1 MVNFHAKAEHKIVG
15 VKGFP
20 KLEHAYGLIKSIKIK
35 KIKKNL
41 QIFLKKIGA
50 DE

>member
-35 KIKKNL
+35 KNL
-41 QIFLKKIGA
+41 QIFFKKIGA